1 MLNAAILESTVVLP
15 SVERILRQ
23 MEFTIVIKMM
33 VKYVQSYKQ

>member
-33 VKYVQSYKQ
+33 VKDVQSYKQ